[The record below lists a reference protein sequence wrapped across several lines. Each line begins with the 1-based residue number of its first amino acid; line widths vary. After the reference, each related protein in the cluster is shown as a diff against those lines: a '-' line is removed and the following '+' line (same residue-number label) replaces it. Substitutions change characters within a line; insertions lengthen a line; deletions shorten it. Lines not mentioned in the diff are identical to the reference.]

1 MSEAFEGFIV
11 DCNYLKV
18 LDEDEHLTTIEEIF
32 NIFKEDFSVNSRQR
46 MCLVELGDEE
56 FEIALNDLFFSLLL
70 ITSRIHSEENI
81 TKEHFVFNVTNP
93 KSTLNTYFDKVIEE
107 LSNRVDTKTL
117 TQKIGYTIELIAKY
131 TWEINVFC
139 GNTVNIIDI
148 IELLTENPRVKEIL
162 DFTVNEN
169 MQYKEI
175 SDIITKMN
183 DELVSIIKNPESPD
197 TYLKNMIG
205 TISIGQF
212 QQVFTNIGLKP
223 DLNDNIIPKPINT
236 SFLRGLRN
244 STDFFINA
252 VGARKALITN
262 SNEVSKAGYL
272 SRKLILLLIIIQL
285 AEDVEDC
292 GPRTLLPIIVKNEK
306 IAERYLN
313 RYYKLKESEKKFTL
327 ITRYNYKELVGKT
340 IFAASP
346 ITCNLAPE
354 HKMCK
359 TCYGRM
365 SKLNPFHKGIS
376 NMLKMTEQ
384 ILQKMLSSK
393 HLLKVVSS
401 MIELPKQ
408 LEDLLEVDKN
418 ILISKKPFKLQIS
431 DTYYDETYNKELI
444 TELILLDKNEE
455 EIEKI
460 QIEDNEIYLTDEMLE
475 KLDENLI
482 LDINKEE
489 NVFKLE
495 IQNNGLSIPLKRTV
509 SLIESS
515 KEMNKR
521 LTTSELVMDLLDLL
535 NESDIVLSA
544 VGIEMI
550 VRELAR
556 DLNDNQ
562 LKTFAENNI
571 NFLRV
576 TDAIVNSPSA
586 SISLSFQEYNRLLEG
601 ILFNKNAESCLD
613 VFY

>member
-1 MSEAFEGFIV
+1 
-11 DCNYLKV
+11 
-18 LDEDEHLTTIEEIF
+18 
-32 NIFKEDFSVNSRQR
+32 
-46 MCLVELGDEE
+46 
-56 FEIALNDLFFSLLL
+56 
-70 ITSRIHSEENI
+70 
-81 TKEHFVFNVTNP
+81 
-93 KSTLNTYFDKVIEE
+93 
-107 LSNRVDTKTL
+107 
-117 TQKIGYTIELIAKY
+117 
-131 TWEINVFC
+131 
-139 GNTVNIIDI
+139 
-148 IELLTENPRVKEIL
+148 
-162 DFTVNEN
+162 
-169 MQYKEI
+169 
-175 SDIITKMN
+175 
-183 DELVSIIKNPESPD
+183 
-197 TYLKNMIG
+197 
-205 TISIGQF
+205 
-212 QQVFTNIGLKP
+212 
-223 DLNDNIIPKPINT
+223 
-236 SFLRGLRN
+236 
-244 STDFFINA
+244 
-252 VGARKALITN
+252 
-262 SNEVSKAGYL
+262 
-272 SRKLILLLIIIQL
+272 
-285 AEDVEDC
+285 
-292 GPRTLLPIIVKNEK
+292 
-306 IAERYLN
+306 
-313 RYYKLKESEKKFTL
+313 
-327 ITRYNYKELVGKT
+327 
-340 IFAASP
+340 
-346 ITCNLAPE
+346 
-354 HKMCK
+354 MCK

-418 ILISKKPFKLQIS
+418 ILVSKKPLKLQIS